1 MSEQAILL
9 LVDRDERSIQT
20 FRATL
25 EVERRVRLVVAPN
38 GEDALRMAR
47 DIRPDLV
54 VIAHDIQGTNVFS
67 FCQALRQDA
76 GLEST
81 MLVLEIERG
90 ANDMRFAGLTF
101 GVDEYLTRPVEPAE
115 VLTKVHTM
123 LRLRKAYEAVRADQA
138 ELKQLHETLRAS
150 FDQLLQL
157 MARVLDMRLPGAAE
171 RGRRIAE
178 LARKVADRFGVP
190 ATHLND
196 LEVAARLH
204 ELGRVV
210 WSQGEASATPTA
222 RTLDDWKYIV
232 GTRAVFSQVEGLAG
246 ATELVGALYEN
257 WDGSGHPDHLQ
268 SGQIPLRSRILRVL
282 VDLFATLGTR
292 TNPSTTDV
300 LEELQDHAGTRYD
313 PMVIVHLRAVLQGAN
328 DGDVRGRRVVVPV
341 PQLKAGM
348 VLAEDLCTD
357 SGLKLLAR
365 NTRLTLPTLEVIL
378 RRHAAEPLANGATI
392 TRDSL

>member
-1 MSEQAILL
+1 
-9 LVDRDERSIQT
+9 
-20 FRATL
+20 
-25 EVERRVRLVVAPN
+25 
-38 GEDALRMAR
+38 
-47 DIRPDLV
+47 
-54 VIAHDIQGTNVFS
+54 
-67 FCQALRQDA
+67 
-76 GLEST
+76 
-81 MLVLEIERG
+81 
-90 ANDMRFAGLTF
+90 
-101 GVDEYLTRPVEPAE
+101 
-115 VLTKVHTM
+115 M

-138 ELKQLHETLRAS
+138 ELKQLHESLRAS

-190 ATHLND
+190 TTHLND

-204 ELGRVV
+204 ELGKVV
-210 WSQGEASATPTA
+210 WSQAEAEATPTA
-222 RTLDDWKYIV
+222 RALGDWKYIV

-282 VDLFATLGTR
+282 VDLFATLGSR
-292 TNPSTTDV
+292 ANPAMTDA
-300 LEELQDHAGTRYD
+300 LEELQDQAGTRYD

-328 DGDVRGRRVVVPV
+328 DGDVRGKHVVVPV
-341 PQLKAGM
+341 PELKAGM

-365 NTRLTLPTLEVIL
+365 NTRLTAPTLEVIL

>member
-1 MSEQAILL
+1 MNEQAILL

-25 EVERRVRLVVAPN
+25 EVGRRVRLVVAPN
-38 GEDALRMAR
+38 GDDALRMTR

-54 VIAHDIQGTNVFS
+54 VLAHDLEGMNVFS
-67 FCQALRQDA
+67 YCQAVREDA
-76 GLEST
+76 ALAST
-81 MLVLEIERG
+81 MLVLEIEHG
-90 ANDMRFAGLTF
+90 ANDLRFAGLTF
-101 GVDEYLTRPVEPAE
+101 GVDEYLSLPVEPAE
-115 VLTKVHTM
+115 ILTKVQSM
-123 LRLRKAYEAVRADQA
+123 LRLRKAYEAVRHDQA
-138 ELKQLHETLRAS
+138 ELKQLHENLRAS

-171 RGRRIAE
+171 RGQRIAE
-178 LARKVADRFGVP
+178 LARRVADRFGVP

-210 WSQGEASATPTA
+210 WSQGEAGETQAT

-232 GTRAVFSQVEGLAG
+232 GTRAIFSQVDGLAG

-282 VDLFATLGTR
+282 VDLFAVLGTSA
-292 TNPSTTDV
+292 NPSMTKA
-300 LEELQDHAGTRYD
+300 LEALQDLAGTAYD
-313 PMVIVHLRAVLQGAN
+313 PMVIVHLRAVLQGAT
-328 DGDVRGRRVVVPV
+328 DGDVLGKRLVVPV
-341 PQLKAGM
+341 PELKVGM
-348 VLAEDLCTD
+348 MLAEDLCTE

-365 NTRLTLPTLEVIL
+365 DTRLTHAALEVIR
-378 RRHAAEPLANGATI
+378 RRHAVEPIAHGATI
-392 TRDSL
+392 TRESI

>member
-1 MSEQAILL
+1 VSEQAILL

-38 GEDALRMAR
+38 GEDALRMSR
-47 DIRPDLV
+47 DVRPDLI
-54 VIAHDIQGTNVFS
+54 VIAHDIQGMNVFS
-67 FCQALRQDA
+67 FCQALRQDP
-76 GLEST
+76 LFEST

-115 VLTKVHTM
+115 ILTKVHTM
-123 LRLRKAYEAVRADQA
+123 LRLRKAYDAVRADQA
-138 ELKQLHETLRAS
+138 ELKQLHESLRAS

-204 ELGRVV
+204 ELGKVV
-210 WSQGEASATPTA
+210 WSQSEGEATPTT

-282 VDLFATLGTR
+282 VDLFATLGSR
-292 TNPSTTDV
+292 TNPSMTNA
-300 LEELQDHAGTRYD
+300 LEELQDQAGTRYD
-313 PMVIVHLRAVLQGAN
+313 PMVIVHLRAVLQGAD
-328 DGDVRGRRVVVPV
+328 DGDVRGKHVVVPV
-341 PQLKAGM
+341 PELRAGM

-365 NTRLTLPTLEVIL
+365 NTRLTAPTLEVIL
-378 RRHAAEPLANGATI
+378 RRHAAEPLANGATV
-392 TRDSL
+392 TRASI

>member
-9 LVDRDERSIQT
+9 LVDRDERSIQS

-38 GEDALRMAR
+38 GEDALRMTR

-54 VIAHDIQGTNVFS
+54 VLAHDIKGMNVFS
-67 FCQALRQDA
+67 YCQTVRQDPE
-76 GLEST
+76 LEST

-101 GVDEYLTRPVEPAE
+101 GVDEYLTRPAEPAE
-115 VLTKVHTM
+115 ILTKVHTM

-138 ELKQLHETLRAS
+138 ELKQLHESLRAS

-210 WSQGEASATPTA
+210 WSHGEGAETPAA
-222 RTLDDWKYIV
+222 RNLDDWKYIV

-282 VDLFATLGTR
+282 VDLFAKLGSQ
-292 TNPSTTDV
+292 TNPSMAGV
-300 LEELQDHAGTRYD
+300 LDELQDHAGTLYD
-313 PMVIVHLRAVLQGAN
+313 PMVIVHLRTVLHGAS
-328 DGDVRGRRVVVPV
+328 DGDVRGKRVAVPV
-341 PQLKAGM
+341 PELRVGM

-365 NTRLTLPTLEVIL
+365 NTRITLETLEVIR
-378 RRHAAEPLANGATI
+378 RRHAAEPLANGATV